1 MALILA
7 LNTASKENGI
17 ALLTEKRV
25 LEETTWISESNDSL
39 KVLPE
44 VVKLLDQA
52 GKSWKD
58 LTHVFVVKGPGGYT
72 RLRVG
77 ITIANTLA
85 WLLKIPLLTADIFEV
100 WEHRIALEDRSE
112 PHETVIEAGRGR
124 YLRKGDKAPQP
135 WEEMALAEVTSY
147 GEVPIQSV
155 LRKEVTQTFGEAV
168 RELFGVRLEAV
179 VQVEPLYTQAPNITP
194 ARRKIGQSP

>member
-1 MALILA
+1 MPLILA
-7 LNTASKENGI
+7 INTASKENGI
-17 ALLTEKRV
+17 ALLTGERV
-25 LEETTWISESNDSL
+25 LEEATWISESNDSL

-52 GKSWKD
+52 GKGWKD

-85 WLLKIPLLTADIFEV
+85 WLLKIPLLTTDIFEV
-100 WEHRIALEDRSE
+100 WEHRIVLEDRSE

-124 YLRKGDKAPQP
+124 TLRKGDKAPQP
-135 WEEMALAEVTSY
+135 WEEIEAGKRTCY
-147 GEVPIQSV
+147 GEMPTESA
-155 LRKEVTQTFGEAV
+155 LRKEVAHSLGQAI
-168 RELFGVRLEAV
+168 LEIFQQGMEPV
-179 VQVEPLYTQAPNITP
+179 DQVEPLYTQPPNITL
-194 ARRKIGQSP
+194 AKKVQRQSP